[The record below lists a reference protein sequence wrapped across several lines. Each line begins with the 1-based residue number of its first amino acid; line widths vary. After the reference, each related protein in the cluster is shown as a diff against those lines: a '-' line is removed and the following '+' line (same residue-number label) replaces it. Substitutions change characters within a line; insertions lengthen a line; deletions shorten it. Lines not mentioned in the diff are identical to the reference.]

1 MQAEEKDRLI
11 HLCQEAAVESDAK
24 RLTELVREINDLMEK
39 KRSQP
44 SGSSES
50 SRNPPSGDV
59 G

>member
-11 HLCQEAAVESDAK
+11 HLCQEAAVESDAT
-24 RLTELVREINDLMEK
+24 RLIELVREINDLMEK

-44 SGSSES
+44 SGSAES
-50 SRNPPSGDV
+50 PRNPPSGNV